1 MVSIS
6 SVAAETVVAASN
18 GSSNDTTKAAS
29 SMVSPTIF
37 YEKNPEQL
45 KVFCDFLRSRNGP
58 AVREALLMEK
68 RVHYLKGALFIC
80 ILFINFCRQ

>member
-6 SVAAETVVAASN
+6 EVPAETVAAASN
-18 GSSNDTTKAAS
+18 GCGNDTKKAAS

-45 KVFCDFLRSRNGP
+45 KVLCDFLRSRNGP

-68 RVHYLKGALFIC
+68 RVHYLKGTVVIK
-80 ILFINFCRQ
+80 ILFITFC